1 MEIPELTRVE
11 TNACTTC
18 RKLLSEYE
26 RVQRRRDTAQRAV
39 QGPYTSLRERDDL
52 ARTARYAVM
61 DVEVVL
67 LTLANHRAHHNQFP
81 AATFSAPSIV

>member
-1 MEIPELTRVE
+1 MGIPELTSLEV
-11 TNACTTC
+11 NACSTC
-18 RKLLSEYE
+18 RKLISEYE
-26 RVQRRRDTAQRAV
+26 RVQRRRDVAQRAV

-67 LTLANHRAHHNQFP
+67 LTLANHRANHDQFP
-81 AATFSAPSIV
+81 AATFSTPSMV

>member
-1 MEIPELTRVE
+1 MEFRELNRLE
-11 TNACTTC
+11 ANACATC
-18 RKLLSEYE
+18 RKLISEYE
-26 RVQRRRDTAQRAV
+26 RVQRRRETAQRAV
-39 QGPYTSLRERDDL
+39 RGPYKSLRERDDL

-67 LTLANHRAHHNQFP
+67 LTLANHRANHNQFP